1 MREKIGLTRLHS
13 SKLRWFFS
21 HEICRKH
28 PLRSCLRLIRWEL
41 LRIANG
47 RLNYRYDDNFQI
59 TLLPNE
65 GASRLTYYFGVSE
78 PELFRVYNEFLRPRM
93 TIVDAG
99 ANIGLHS
106 LFFSKRVG
114 EEGKI
119 YAFEPAKMIFRRMME
134 HIQNNHVTN
143 IEGLCLALGAKQ
155 GSAEIVDNKN
165 DTSRT
170 FLRPSLS
177 NSDTTSTAA
186 VETLDT
192 FAKVRGLEKID
203 FLKIDV
209 EGFESEILEGA
220 LSLLSRQA
228 IKVIQIELDERSL
241 DRAGS
246 EKSAVVSLLIK
257 KGYSLCHW
265 HSPVKGFVRSTK
277 EMYNS
282 FFVAPDV
289 LR

>member
-1 MREKIGLTRLHS
+1 MRKKIGLTQFHS
-13 SKLRWFFS
+13 AKLRWLFS
-21 HEICRKH
+21 HEVCRKH
-28 PLRSCLRLIRWEL
+28 PLRTCWRLVCWEL
-41 LRIANG
+41 VRLTNG
-47 RLNYRYDDNFQI
+47 RLSYRYDDDFQI

-78 PELFRVYNEFLRPRM
+78 PELFRVYDEFLKPKM

-119 YAFEPAKMIFRRMME
+119 YAFEPGKKIFKRLTENIR
-134 HIQNNHVTN
+134 NNQVTN
-143 IEGLCLALGAKQ
+143 IEGLCLALGANQ
-155 GSAEIVDNKN
+155 GSAEVVENEE

-170 FLRPSLS
+170 FLRSSFS
-177 NSDTTSTAA
+177 NGAEMPTVT
-186 VETLDT
+186 VETLDA
-192 FAKVRGLEKID
+192 FAKVRRLERID

-209 EGFESEILEGA
+209 EGFESEILAGA
-220 LSLLSRQA
+220 LNLLARQA
-228 IKVIQIELDERSL
+228 IKIIQIELDECSL
-241 DRAGS
+241 ERAGS
-246 EKSAVVSLLIK
+246 EKSAVVSLLIN
-257 KGYSLCHW
+257 KGYRLCQW
-265 HSPVKGFVRSTK
+265 HSPTKKFVHSTK

-282 FFVAPDV
+282 FFVAPDA

>member
-1 MREKIGLTRLHS
+1 MREKVGLTRFHS
-13 SKLRWFFS
+13 SKLRWLFS
-21 HEICRKH
+21 HEVCRKH
-28 PLRSCLRLIRWEL
+28 PLRTCWRLIRWEW
-41 LRIANG
+41 LRLTRG

-78 PELFRVYNEFLRPRM
+78 PELFRVYDEFLRPKM

-99 ANIGLHS
+99 ANVGLHS
-106 LFFSKRVG
+106 LFFSRRVG

-119 YAFEPAKMIFRRMME
+119 YAFEPAKMIFGRMME
-134 HIQNNHVTN
+134 HIRDNHVTN

-155 GSAEIVDNKN
+155 GSAEIVDNKE

-177 NSDTTSTAA
+177 NSGATLTAV
-186 VETLDT
+186 VETLDA
-192 FAKVRGLEKID
+192 FAKARGLEKID

-220 LSLLSRQA
+220 LSLLTRQA

-257 KGYSLCHW
+257 KGYILCHW
-265 HSPVKGFVRSTK
+265 HSPSKGFVRSTK

-282 FFVAPDV
+282 FFVAPDF